1 VRDPN
6 ARVPVSAVARER
18 RARDRGALPGGSS
31 DTLIDNRLGSG
42 SDYTVFLNHLGIPAA
57 DFTFDGP
64 YGVYHSLY
72 DTHRW
77 VATIGDPGF
86 RYHRALVQLWGIV
99 TLRLA
104 NADALPLD
112 YAPYVTRILSFV
124 DEVERNASTSVGRQA
139 TLEAFADLRRA
150 AGELQVA
157 AATFNAARDAALA
170 QGDGPAL
177 ERVNAAV
184 LLVERQLTDPDGI
197 PNRPWYRHQIYAPQY
212 TYAPEVLPGI
222 TEAVNARDARG
233 ANAQAVRVSSA
244 LRRAAAVLLEGPRQ
258 K

>member
-1 VRDPN
+1 LV
-6 ARVPVSAVARER
+6 
-18 RARDRGALPGGSS
+18 
-31 DTLIDNRLGSG
+31 DNRLGSG
-42 SDYTVFLNHLGIPAA
+42 SDYTVFLNHLGIPVA

-86 RYHRALVQLWGIV
+86 LYHTALVQLWGLL

-112 YAPYVTRILSFV
+112 YAPYATRILSFV
-124 DEVERNASTSVGRQA
+124 DEVERNASTSIGRSATVG
-139 TLEAFADLRRA
+139 AFADLGRA
-150 AGELQVA
+150 ASDLQVA
-157 AATFNAARDAALA
+157 ATSFNAARDVVLA
-170 QGDGPAL
+170 RGDVPGL
-177 ERVNAAV
+177 ERLNAAV
-184 LLVERQLTDPDGI
+184 LLVERQLTDADGI

-212 TYAPEVLPGI
+212 TYAPEVLPGL

-233 ANAQAVRVSSA
+233 VTEQAMRLASA
-244 LRRAAAVLLEGPRQ
+244 LRRAAAALQENSRQ